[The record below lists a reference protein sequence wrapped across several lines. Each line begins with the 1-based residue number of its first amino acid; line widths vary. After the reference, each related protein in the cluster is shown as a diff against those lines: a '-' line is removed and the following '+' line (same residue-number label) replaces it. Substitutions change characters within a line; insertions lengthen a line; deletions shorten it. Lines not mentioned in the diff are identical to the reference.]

1 MSLCLTIFVL
11 LLQSMVLTHAQD
23 YKPVSKDIQDHWEGN
38 GYSVKIYFDFAKG
51 GAVQIFKDNK
61 QVYLQKGFQFKLG
74 LQSDDMPESKLVKP
88 GKDITGDGVPD
99 LVVSEWSGGAHCCF
113 VYNVFSLGKE
123 FKFIDQIENS
133 HGYYGKF
140 KDVDG
145 DGVLEFLGHDF
156 TFSYWH
162 ESFAGSPAPEI
173 ILDFKDGAYR
183 LALGKMKKP
192 INPLVYKSQL
202 DEFRNASRDQASLR
216 LNKVGWERRGFVLP
230 SMVWSY
236 MLDLIYTGH
245 PKEAWGFL
253 HDVWPKGKAGKERF
267 IKEFKEQ
274 QSRSYYWDNLK
285 SLIEQKDST
294 ELTPTQTLSLSQR
307 IRLLNLRMD

>member
-113 VYNVFSLGKE
+113 VYNVFS
-123 FKFIDQIENS
+123 
-133 HGYYGKF
+133 
-140 KDVDG
+140 
-145 DGVLEFLGHDF
+145 
-156 TFSYWH
+156 
-162 ESFAGSPAPEI
+162 
-173 ILDFKDGAYR
+173 
-183 LALGKMKKP
+183 
-192 INPLVYKSQL
+192 
-202 DEFRNASRDQASLR
+202 
-216 LNKVGWERRGFVLP
+216 
-230 SMVWSY
+230 
-236 MLDLIYTGH
+236 
-245 PKEAWGFL
+245 
-253 HDVWPKGKAGKERF
+253 
-267 IKEFKEQ
+267 
-274 QSRSYYWDNLK
+274 
-285 SLIEQKDST
+285 
-294 ELTPTQTLSLSQR
+294 
-307 IRLLNLRMD
+307 